1 MNGFEGV
8 ASFGADVE
16 VGVGLIVLTA
26 IEEHTE
32 VSHVETSVKLK
43 QTL

>member
-8 ASFGADVE
+8 ASFGNDVE
-16 VGVGLIVLTA
+16 VGVGLIILTA
-26 IEEHTE
+26 LEEHTE

-43 QTL
+43 